1 MVTCKEA
8 LRRKN
13 ELLNHIGIELQMTWV
28 QLKEMISQIQRRT
41 QQYIGRYSSNTT
53 QLITI
58 EESTNTT
65 FRNTQQQQQLLHPY
79 ILQYAGLNFSI
90 MSQQQLQAAGDS
102 DSNKGSQE
110 CKSS

>member
-1 MVTCKEA
+1 MVTRKEA

-13 ELLNHIGIELQMTWV
+13 ELLNHIGIELQTAWV
-28 QLKEMISQIQRRT
+28 QLKEMISQIQRTT

-65 FRNTQQQQQLLHPY
+65 FRNTQQQQLLHPH
-79 ILQYAGLNFSI
+79 ILQYTGLNFSI